1 MPVFPNY
8 PGIPPL
14 LNFQFPLPPTLLL
27 ADQVDAGQ
35 FSKRWGVFKGGR
47 PVIEFDA
54 FISIDFRRGW
64 VLADFPLEQ
73 GAFESYDKVSL
84 PFDVRVKFAAGGSIQ
99 RREAL
104 LASIESIAKTLELYD
119 VVTPEVVYSSVNVQH
134 YDYRRTA
141 TNGNGLLTVELWLLE
156 VRIGANAN
164 NNVLIQ
170 TGSSSPT
177 STTTTTGST
186 DFFATGAPPL
196 NFVRDPS
203 GFTAFNAGAIQSSP
217 PTAGQIA
224 QLSGEV
230 GIP

>member
-47 PVIEFDA
+47 PVVEFDS
-54 FISIDFRRGW
+54 FISIDYRQGW
-64 VLADFPLEQ
+64 TLADFPLEQ

-104 LASIESIAKTLELYD
+104 LGSIAAIAKTLELYE
-119 VVTPEVVYSSVNVQH
+119 VVTPEVVYTSVNVQH

-156 VRIGANAN
+156 VRIGANAD

-170 TGSSSPT
+170 TGGNSPT
-177 STTTTTGST
+177 STTTTTGGT
-186 DFFATGAPPL
+186 DVFTTGAPPL
-196 NFVRDPS
+196 TSPADPS
-203 GFTAFNAGAIQSSP
+203 GFSPYNVGVVQSP
-217 PTAGQIA
+217 LATAGQIA
-224 QLSGEV
+224 TLSM
-230 GIP
+230 P